1 MLREEALSP
10 EDQKKWQAYGNAM
23 SDHTSL
29 LDGSAENLQ
38 SLLERVLHQLPNVK
52 ILGMRRSE
60 DHKPWGWRR
69 LKDSVGEDPRVLGP
83 IPSQPAYGL
92 SDSTKLF
99 AAMVSAVA
107 ATGTRVQR
115 LYTDA
120 VEIDNLPFHCLPD
133 RVLQPA
139 LRSMLYLE
147 INVSKAWLAMRS
159 SPYHRVLRDE
169 SNYGDG
175 LLRVF
180 QAAAPTLLELGLQIF
195 PEMGRTRPQR
205 AYDVAY
211 WKTTYPYLA
220 FEKINDNVQFQHLT
234 RLKLEKIVAMHIT
247 LEAFLSRSREHL
259 TSLKMRDIR
268 LLQTEEVSRP
278 WEPMLAFLRTS
289 VPNLSYLLLHQLSHA
304 TGKITFEDPSAA
316 RAALIGPNANVSSSQ
331 DPRFTE
337 YEHVT
342 LEAKTRD
349 EVIRRL
355 DKARSKHWYA
365 GSVYTYPMDDEVW
378 HTDTSDEEW

>member
-1 MLREEALSP
+1 
-10 EDQKKWQAYGNAM
+10 M
-23 SDHTSL
+23 SDHKSL
-29 LDGSAENLQ
+29 LEGNAENLRDHLTQ
-38 SLLERVLHQLPNVK
+38 VLRQLPNVK

-60 DHKPWGWRR
+60 DHNPWGWRQLR
-69 LKDSVGEDPRVLGP
+69 DSVGEDPRVLGP
-83 IPSQPAYGL
+83 IPSQPASGL
-92 SDSTKLF
+92 SDSTRLF
-99 AAMVSAVA
+99 VAMVSAVA
-107 ATGTRVQR
+107 ATETRLQR
-115 LYTDA
+115 FYTDA
-120 VEIDNLPFHCLPD
+120 VEVDNLLVHCLSD
-133 RVLQPA
+133 RTLQPA

-147 INVSKAWLAMRS
+147 INVSKAWLSMKS
-159 SPYHRVLRDE
+159 SPHHRVLRDE
-169 SNYGDG
+169 SKYGDG
-175 LLRVF
+175 VVRVF

-220 FEKINDNVQFQHLT
+220 FQKVVDNVQFQHLT
-234 RLKLEKIVAMHIT
+234 RLKLEKIIAMPST
-247 LEAFLSRSREHL
+247 LEAFLFPSREHL

-278 WEPMLAFLRTS
+278 WEPMLAFLHTS
-289 VPNLSYLLLHQLSHA
+289 APNLAYLLLHQISHA
-304 TGKITFEDPSAA
+304 AGKITFEDPSAA

-331 DPRFTE
+331 NPRFTE

-349 EVIRRL
+349 EVIRQLQR
-355 DKARSKHWYA
+355 AREKHWYA